1 MKLVLA
7 QKEPIG
13 GGVVSFVFDAP
24 EGFTWKPGQYS
35 HYTLPHSNPDDRD
48 IRRWFTIAA
57 PPYEGKPRI
66 TTRIS
71 REKGSSFKRA
81 LMDLKPGET
90 IEAEAPEGDFVLDD
104 LRKEYV
110 LIAGGIGFTPFH
122 SILMELA
129 HQGELPKVT
138 VLYGARDNEPTFH
151 EELGVL
157 AKKHPQ
163 LQVHYV
169 IEPQRINEAII
180 KQYVRDI
187 ETPSFYI
194 SGPEPMVDAFDEML
208 LKMGVSKDNLHKDHF
223 PGYTW

>member
-1 MKLVLA
+1 MKLVLER
-7 QKEPIG
+7 KEPMD

-24 EGFTWKPGQYS
+24 AEFKWKPGQFS
-35 HYTLPHSNPDDRD
+35 RYTLPHNNPDDRGTQ
-48 IRRWFTIAA
+48 RWFTVAA

-71 REKGSSFKRA
+71 SEKGSSFKRA
-81 LMDLKPGET
+81 LVSLEPGDT

-122 SILMELA
+122 SILMELD
-129 HQGELPKVT
+129 HQGELPKIT

-151 EELGVL
+151 EELDIL
-157 AKKHPQ
+157 TRKYPQ

-169 IEPQRINEAII
+169 VEPQRINEAII
-180 KQYVRDI
+180 KQYVSDL
-187 ETPSFYI
+187 ETPDFYL

-208 LKMGVSKDNLHKDHF
+208 LKMGVPKDHLHQDHF